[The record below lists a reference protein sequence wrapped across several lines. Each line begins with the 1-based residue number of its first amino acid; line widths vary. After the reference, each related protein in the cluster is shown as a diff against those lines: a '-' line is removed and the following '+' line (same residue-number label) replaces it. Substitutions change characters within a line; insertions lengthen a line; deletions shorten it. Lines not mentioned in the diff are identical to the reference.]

1 MIDLPL
7 LFFVFEFFGDMIL
20 VLKIFVLL
28 TIISFVINHLGK
40 GPLSI
45 VLIVGFSYFMLFSPF
60 AWFFNWIY
68 VLMMLLMMGA
78 AGILIDFFF
87 VGGGSGGGG
96 GEASPVSS
104 GADLAKRTAMA
115 HKAGA
120 AGMVQRFRGR

>member
-7 LFFVFEFFGDMIL
+7 LFFVFEFFGDMIF

-28 TIISFVINHLGK
+28 TIISFIMNHLGK
-40 GPLSI
+40 GPLAI
-45 VLIVGFSYFMLFSPF
+45 VIVIGFSYFMLFSPF
-60 AWFFNWIY
+60 AWFFEITY
-68 VLMMLLMMGA
+68 ILMMLLLMGA

-87 VGGGSGGGG
+87 VGGGSGGG
-96 GEASPVSS
+96 EPSPVSS